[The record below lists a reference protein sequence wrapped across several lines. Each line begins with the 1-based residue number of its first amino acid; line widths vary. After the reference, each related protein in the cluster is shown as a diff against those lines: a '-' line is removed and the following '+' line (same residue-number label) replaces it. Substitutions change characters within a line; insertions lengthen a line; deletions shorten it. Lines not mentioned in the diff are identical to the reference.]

1 MELHGQDIHMD
12 EARMDASKLII
23 LVKIFSPHLEELL
36 YKWFFGEQFLLLFQQ
51 NNFFWEFL
59 GIFEV

>member
-23 LVKIFSPHLEELL
+23 LVKTFSPHLEELPSCTSFYFYFYL
-36 YKWFFGEQFLLLFQQ
+36 KILKIIYSNKK
-51 NNFFWEFL
+51 FWGL
-59 GIFEV
+59 

>member
-23 LVKIFSPHLEELL
+23 LVKTFSPHLRRTPIQVIFWGTNFAAFSTKKKK
-36 YKWFFGEQFLLLFQQ
+36 KWEK
-51 NNFFWEFL
+51 L
-59 GIFEV
+59 GIF